1 VLLCEP
7 VCRDDTTRQLYSHNP
22 LSVSFICS
30 DASMV
35 DIAFVLTILARGLSW
50 GAMLGTLYNQGGS
63 TCRSFLTECPC
74 LANLQSGRA
83 ELAIPV

>member
-1 VLLCEP
+1 
-7 VCRDDTTRQLYSHNP
+7 
-22 LSVSFICS
+22 
-30 DASMV
+30 MV